1 MIEKFVH
8 NNIKS
13 KKIRNHNEQYNHQ
26 WISKYRL
33 IGFEPQN
40 SFALD
45 VNKKQ
50 IESSNPYMLVWLR
63 NLDRLKYLLPKNFTF
78 EKYHLIDV
86 GCGCGI
92 STIYLNEKYNF
103 KSVSGFDFSTQLIN
117 KAKKNNIN
125 FYNKKNK
132 SASIKFVVADAINY
146 EINSEPTI
154 LFLFNPFSLNT
165 LELFINNNLK
175 NLSLSKSLLFYVND
189 LFINEIK
196 EFSRVLKRNNFYN
209 ISISQFYKN

>member
-1 MIEKFVH
+1 MIEEFVH

-13 KKIRNHNEQYNHQ
+13 KKIRNHNEQYNNQ

-40 SFALD
+40 SFTLD

-63 NLDRLKYLLPKNFTF
+63 NLDRLKYLLPKHFTF

-132 SASIKFVVADAINY
+132 SAPIKFVVADAINY

-165 LELFINNNLK
+165 LKLFIKNNLK

-196 EFSRVLKRNNFYN
+196 EFSRVIKRNNFYN
-209 ISISQFYKN
+209 ISISQF